1 MTKEEFRNIENMTLK
16 EVCRFLEISPYEL
29 IAKNLNC
36 IICPLYR
43 NWCDSYCNMRKT
55 KKKLFCDWGV
65 CLAWKTINGM
75 SSQEYLG

>member
-43 NWCDSYCNMRKT
+43 NWCDSYHSYALGVDGWYICKNTLKRFIKTGECN
-55 KKKLFCDWGV
+55 D
-65 CLAWKTINGM
+65 
-75 SSQEYLG
+75 